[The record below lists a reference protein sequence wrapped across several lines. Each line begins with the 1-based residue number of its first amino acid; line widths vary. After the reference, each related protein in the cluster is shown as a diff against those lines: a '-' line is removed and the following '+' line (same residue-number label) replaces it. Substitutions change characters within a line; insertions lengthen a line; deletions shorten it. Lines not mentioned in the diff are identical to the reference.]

1 MDVRNL
7 TPEEIYQLEKQ
18 GCHADDWLNV
28 LVHPVFDSRFV
39 WHVKFEGA
47 VTLGKFSDD
56 RNTNEGIYHSRL
68 NNCHIGN
75 HVTINHTKMLR
86 NYDVGD
92 RCILSDNGF
101 ISVDGMTS
109 FGNGTM
115 VDVLNET
122 GGRAMPI
129 CNQLNAHVA
138 WLLTHFRHDDQF
150 TQILIKILEQEA
162 RAAQSARGTIGSGV
176 SIEHCSTIKNVN
188 IGVGAHISGA
198 KHLEEG
204 TILSETS
211 DPTVI
216 GDNVIARHFIIQE
229 GAHILDAAIVT
240 NSFVGQ
246 GVRIGRQF
254 SADHSLFFANA
265 EMYHGEACSV
275 FAGPYSA
282 SHHKSS
288 LLIAGE
294 FSFFNAGS
302 GTNQSNHMYKLGPMH
317 QGIVERGCK
326 TGSLSYLLWPCKVG
340 PYSVVMGKHTSH
352 FDAGSFPFSYITEE
366 DGKSHLTPAMN
377 LFTVGTRRDIYK
389 WPARD
394 KRQSPMKRDQ
404 VIFDLYSPY
413 IIEKVITAIDL
424 LDHLYTETPKNQ
436 DTILINGLYINRLM
450 LKTCRKY
457 YELALKVFLGEGMIV
472 LLNHIA
478 DPFDIKEVH
487 KQARTIDSTSKGE
500 WLDMAG
506 LFVTS
511 SQVEALLKDCKSK
524 RIHSMQHILDRMAEY
539 YDSYRAL
546 KANAFKGI
554 IKERRNIGLS
564 VITVDEIKQVIE
576 DWRIASIKLN
586 NMILNDAQK
595 EFDAS
600 SRIGYG
606 INSNQEIADG
616 DFNQVHGKM
625 EENGF
630 VITLKNEI
638 KMINQKADSII
649 HLLSASQ

>member
-28 LVHPVFDSRFV
+28 LVHPDFLPGLV
-39 WHVKFEGA
+39 WHVNFEGA
-47 VTLGKFSDD
+47 VRLGKFSDD
-56 RNTNEGIYHSRL
+56 RKSNEGIYHSTL
-68 NNCHIGN
+68 NHCEIGN
-75 HVTINHTKMLR
+75 HVTINHVKMLR

-92 RCILSDNGF
+92 RCIFSDNGL
-101 ISVDGMTS
+101 ICVDGPTS

-115 VDVLNET
+115 VDVLNEA
-122 GGRAMPI
+122 GGRAIPI

-150 TQILIKILEQEA
+150 TQLLIKILEREV
-162 RAAQSARGTIGSGV
+162 RAAKSDKGTIGAGV
-176 SIEHCSTIKNVN
+176 CIEHCTTIQNVN
-188 IGVGAHISGA
+188 VGDGAHLSGVRA
-198 KHLEEG
+198 LEDG
-204 TILSETS
+204 TILSETH
-211 DPTVI
+211 DPTMI

-229 GAHILDAAIVT
+229 GTHILDAALVT
-240 NSFVGQ
+240 NCFVGQ

-340 PYSVVMGKHTSH
+340 PYTVVMGKHANH

-366 DGKSHLTPAMN
+366 DGKSQLTPAMN

-394 KRQSPMKRDQ
+394 KRQTTQKRDQ

-436 DTILINGLYINRLM
+436 DNILMNGLYINRLM

-478 DPFDIKEVH
+478 DPFDITEVQ
-487 KQARTIDSTSKGE
+487 KQARSIDSTSQGE

-506 LFVTS
+506 LFVAS
-511 SQVEALLKDCKSK
+511 SQVEILLKDCKSK
-524 RIHSMQHILDRMAEY
+524 RIHSLQQILDRIGEF
-539 YDSYRAL
+539 YDSYRTF
-546 KANAFKGI
+546 KAIAFKSI

-576 DWRIASIKLN
+576 DWRNASIKLN

-595 EFDAS
+595 EFDVS
-600 SRIGYG
+600 SHIGYG
-606 INSNQEIADG
+606 INSNQELAEV
-616 DFNQVHGKM
+616 DFNLVHGQM

-630 VITLKNEI
+630 VVALKNEI
-638 KMINQKADSII
+638 AMIHQKADSII
-649 HLLSASQ
+649 HQLSASQ